1 MVDEN
6 ALPLGFGARSKD
18 AAGRPLRLGWSATTD
33 VGRFRKNN
41 EDSFLALVVNVQ
53 GVRYLGKVGESTE
66 EGCDYIFAV
75 SDGMGGAKSGE
86 FASRIAV
93 DKITQLL
100 PASFSVEASNMAS
113 GRTEILN
120 EVFHRVH
127 EEMEKMSFHYEECRG
142 MGATLS
148 LGWFSAGWMHFAHI
162 GDSRIYYL
170 HEGGEVKQL
179 THDHT
184 YVGSLKRK
192 GKINER
198 QARTHP
204 QKNSLSQVL
213 GAGHMYL
220 DPHLGAVRIEPGDR
234 FLFCSDGLVDGLW
247 DRAIAEAMKEWELP
261 TLAERIVR
269 EAVQTSGRDNTTCV
283 VVEVR

>member
-1 MVDEN
+1 M
-6 ALPLGFGARSKD
+6 
-18 AAGRPLRLGWSATTD
+18 TD
-33 VGRFRKNN
+33 VGRYRKNN
-41 EDSFLALVVNVQ
+41 EDAFVAMVLNLH
-53 GVRYLGKVGESTE
+53 GLRYLGKVGESAE
-66 EGCDYIFAV
+66 PGCDYVFAV

-86 FASRIAV
+86 FASRTAV

-127 EEMEKMSFHYEECRG
+127 DEMEKMSFHYEECRG

-148 LGWFSAGWMHFAHI
+148 LGWFSPGWMHFAHV

-170 HEGGEVKQL
+170 HPGGEMRQL
-179 THDHT
+179 THDHS
-184 YVGSLKRK
+184 YVGSLRRK

-204 QKNSLSQVL
+204 QKNALSQVM
-213 GAGHMYL
+213 GGGHHHL
-220 DPHLGAVRIEPGDR
+220 DPQLGAVRLESGDR

-247 DRAIAEAMKEWELP
+247 DRAIAEAMVEWD
-261 TLAERIVR
+261 LASMAEKLV
-269 EAVQTSGRDNTTCV
+269 EESVKVSGRDNTTCV
-283 VVEVR
+283 VVEIA